1 MKKLISTILIIIGIA
16 ISFIV
21 VGVAILAISPKT
33 NIFGYYFV
41 SDKTEINK
49 MIDGVDSSTLKNL
62 NITADKIELTIE
74 KADVLDNAISV
85 QGKSNFMGLVKA
97 RKGEDVVRT
106 VEIDDDYKA
115 STGTLE
121 LSTKEPNGFILK
133 TKLYLKIIV
142 GSDVSLNNL
151 TINVNG
157 SNFAIADDVNI
168 STNNLVI
175 NKNSTNGSLNIG
187 NLNVKNNIE
196 ISNQAGQIDLT
207 KANTDNANVT
217 LKTRIGTF
225 TLGNVKDLKV
235 ESPVAPY
242 VTVGNIYGELDYV
255 ADSGKINTGVISGS
269 TSIRSNSASVN
280 INTLSSTFLVKDYK
294 GDGTPKNMSL
304 YIKNIGT
311 EGGQKQIIN
320 LNRGSIKIDNVY
332 VPLAL
337 ETGSGDINIGT
348 EGTSNIKISSDVN
361 LKTASGNINAYFNSN
376 KVCTAVIES
385 NTGRINV
392 YGLNVG
398 SGSSIKTTSESIIYV
413 EIAKLSNNILLS
425 GQYSKPIN
433 VKVNELQSINYN
445 VSTKKGR
452 TISMDVLGQDLRFE
466 AKNLDQIPTTV
477 ANLTPV
483 EQEDTYGF
491 KFERYSSASTIN
503 IITYANVKVEKF

>member
-49 MIDGVDSSTLKNL
+49 MIDGADSSTLKNL

-225 TLGNVKDLKV
+225 TLGNVKNLKV

-242 VTVGNIYGELDYV
+242 VTVGNINGELDYV

-348 EGTSNIKISSDVN
+348 EETSNIKISSDVN
-361 LKTASGNINAYFNSN
+361 LKTGSGNINAYFNSN

-398 SGSSIKTTSESIIYV
+398 SGSSIKTTSESPIYV

-425 GQYSKPIN
+425 GQYSKPIT

-452 TISMDVLGQDLRFE
+452 TISMDVLGQDLKFE